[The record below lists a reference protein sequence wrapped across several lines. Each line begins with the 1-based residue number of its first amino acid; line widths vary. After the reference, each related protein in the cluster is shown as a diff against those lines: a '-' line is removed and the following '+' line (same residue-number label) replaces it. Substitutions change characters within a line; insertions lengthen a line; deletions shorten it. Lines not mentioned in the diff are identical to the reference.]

1 MSMKAIR
8 AIQIMEQSGLYTV
21 NVVYNQIGDDG
32 TIEKRNVKLPTFYA
46 TDSEL
51 SDPIETVI
59 SYINKNKLGNVVST
73 TTTEKPAEDVSTGS
87 TKDSVDTENKTA
99 ENVSDNNKIDQSADS
114 NSTESESK
122 DSGSTYS
129 NSTKSES
136 VESEYEK
143 QTTSNSE
150 STDLS
155 TGDTQETA

>member
-114 NSTESESK
+114 NSTESES
-122 DSGSTYS
+122 
-129 NSTKSES
+129 